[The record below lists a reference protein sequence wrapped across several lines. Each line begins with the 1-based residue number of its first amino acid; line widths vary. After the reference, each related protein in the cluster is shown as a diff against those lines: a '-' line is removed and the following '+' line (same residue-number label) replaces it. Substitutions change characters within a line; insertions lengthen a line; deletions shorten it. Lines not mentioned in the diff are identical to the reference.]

1 MNEIYKFLTSYTQ
14 LMNNKSNIC
23 INFLSNERNIIFS
36 LNVKKIHNTYYFKT
50 MNAIQ
55 LRKSRFNKF
64 IQNQT
69 YIDSFNIKY
78 YNIIIS

>member
-1 MNEIYKFLTSYTQ
+1 MMNGIYKFLTSYTK

-55 LRKSRFNKF
+55 FN
-64 IQNQT
+64 
-69 YIDSFNIKY
+69 
-78 YNIIIS
+78 